1 MMRKRRDKKKSKIIN
16 IILCVLGVVFLAVA
30 FVVGSIYIEYNSSG
44 KGTEE
49 TVTIEIEQ
57 GSGSW
62 DIADQLKE
70 EGLIQYRIAF
80 YLKARNMGVVGKLRY
95 GTFTLHRDAGL
106 QTIIEDLTSGG
117 AQKEEKMFTV
127 IEGSTI
133 EQIAKKLE
141 KEGIC
146 TESEFL
152 EAVQKDYDY
161 WFLED
166 IPEDADVLYKL
177 QGFLFPETYA
187 ISEEMTAED
196 LVTVMLEQFNE
207 KFTSEMQNQ
216 MKATGKTVFEVV
228 IEASMIERETM
239 IDSERVMVAG
249 VIKNRLEKG
258 MRLQIDPTFL
268 YPLTNGLYDIEQS
281 TYEHTE
287 YESPYNTYRIKG
299 LPVGPIANPGLS
311 SLEAALNPAEHE
323 FLYYHTD
330 TEKND
335 GSHIFTKTYKEHL
348 DTQ

>member
-1 MMRKRRDKKKSKIIN
+1 MRKRRDKKKNKIMN
-16 IILCVLGVVFLAVA
+16 IILCVFGVIFLAVA

-44 KGTEE
+44 KGTDE
-49 TVTIEIEQ
+49 TVVIEIEK

-62 DIADQLKE
+62 DIAEKLRE
-70 EGLIQYRIAF
+70 EGLIRYRIAF

-106 QTIIEDLTSGG
+106 QTIIEDLTKGG

-127 IEGSTI
+127 IEGTTI

-141 KEGIC
+141 SEGIC

-152 EAVQKDYDY
+152 TAVQKDYDY

-166 IPEDADVLYKL
+166 IPEDADVIYKL

-196 LVTVMLEQFNE
+196 IVTVMLDQFDE
-207 KFTSEMQNQ
+207 KFTSEMKDQ
-216 MKATGKTVFEVV
+216 MKALGKTAFEVV

-268 YPLTNGLYDIEQS
+268 YPLTNGLYDIEHS

-299 LPVGPIANPGLS
+299 LPVGPIANPGLE

-323 FLYYHTD
+323 YLYYHTD